1 MREPLNPLKSKPSIE
16 LTLLQPLV
24 YFDIFNYPITKD
36 EIFNFLGK
44 TDAKNGT
51 LDNALNNLIKQGI
64 VFNLDG
70 FFSLQNQKELVTRRL
85 NGNHKA
91 QWFLKKAKKWS
102 NFIGSFPFVR
112 GVFISGSLSKNFMT
126 ADSDVDYFIITKPGR
141 LWLARTLL
149 VVFKKIFLL
158 NSRKFFCVNYFIDEN
173 HLEIEEKNLFTAV
186 ELCTVI
192 PTYGKNLYPQLLA
205 NNTWRLNFLPNSQ
218 PREITQVPLGKNSV
232 LKNITEAFLNLFGNL
247 ADHFC
252 MLITVKYWEKKF
264 KHFNTIDFK
273 IALKSRKY
281 VSKHHPLN
289 FQSKVLNAYETN
301 LNKVVNK
308 LNQNTKLSATP
319 S

>member
-1 MREPLNPLKSKPSIE
+1 
-16 LTLLQPLV
+16 
-24 YFDIFNYPITKD
+24 
-36 EIFNFLGK
+36 
-44 TDAKNGT
+44 DAKNGT

-173 HLEIEEKNLFTAV
+173 HLEI
-186 ELCTVI
+186 
-192 PTYGKNLYPQLLA
+192 
-205 NNTWRLNFLPNSQ
+205 
-218 PREITQVPLGKNSV
+218 
-232 LKNITEAFLNLFGNL
+232 
-247 ADHFC
+247 
-252 MLITVKYWEKKF
+252 
-264 KHFNTIDFK
+264 
-273 IALKSRKY
+273 
-281 VSKHHPLN
+281 
-289 FQSKVLNAYETN
+289 
-301 LNKVVNK
+301 
-308 LNQNTKLSATP
+308 
-319 S
+319 

>member
-149 VVFKKIFLL
+149 
-158 NSRKFFCVNYFIDEN
+158 
-173 HLEIEEKNLFTAV
+173 
-186 ELCTVI
+186 
-192 PTYGKNLYPQLLA
+192 
-205 NNTWRLNFLPNSQ
+205 
-218 PREITQVPLGKNSV
+218 
-232 LKNITEAFLNLFGNL
+232 
-247 ADHFC
+247 
-252 MLITVKYWEKKF
+252 
-264 KHFNTIDFK
+264 
-273 IALKSRKY
+273 
-281 VSKHHPLN
+281 
-289 FQSKVLNAYETN
+289 
-301 LNKVVNK
+301 
-308 LNQNTKLSATP
+308 
-319 S
+319 